1 MASLVT
7 GATGFIGK
15 HLVERL
21 LARADGDVHVL
32 VRASSLPRLD
42 ALFARWGHAD
52 RVKAVAGDLTQ
63 RRLGVSDTD
72 QEVLRGIDHVFH
84 LAAVYDMTADE
95 ERNHVANVGGTRN
108 TVELANAL
116 GAGRFHHVS
125 SVAVAG
131 MHRGTFTEAMFDEGQ
146 PLNHPYHATKF
157 ASEKIVREETAIPW
171 RVYRPA
177 IVVGDSRTGEMDK
190 IDGPYY
196 FFGVIRAAAGLPSW
210 IPLVGPELGDTN
222 IVPVDFVVDAM
233 DHLAHAPG
241 LDGQAFHLCSPDPS
255 PAVEVLNVF
264 ARVADAPQI
273 VARVG
278 GRPAGWAATR
288 GALVATRAPV
298 VGGPL
303 RRLLEASGIPAE
315 ILPHLG
321 FTARFD
327 TAATQRALAG
337 SGIAAPSLERY
348 ADRLWDYWE
357 RNLR

>member
-21 LARADGDVHVL
+21 LARDGDVHVL
-32 VRASSLPRLD
+32 VRASSRPRLD
-42 ALFARWGHAD
+42 ALVARWGHAD
-52 RVKAVAGDLTQ
+52 RVKAVVGDLEQ
-63 RRLGVSDTD
+63 PRLGVGDAD
-72 QEVLRGIDHVFH
+72 LQALHGVDHVFH

-146 PLNHPYHATKF
+146 PLAHPYHATKF
-157 ASEKIVREETAIPW
+157 ASEKIVREEAAIPW

-190 IDGPYY
+190 VDGPYY
-196 FFGVIRAAAGLPSW
+196 FFGVIRAAARLPSW

-222 IVPVDFVVDAM
+222 IVPVDFVADAI
-233 DHLAHAPG
+233 DHLAHADG
-241 LDGQAFHLCSPDPS
+241 LDGQAFHLCSPEPRATVD
-255 PAVEVLNVF
+255 VLNVF
-264 ARVADAPQI
+264 ARVAGAPRFA
-273 VARVG
+273 ARVG
-278 GRPAGWAATR
+278 GRPGAWTVTR
-288 GALVATRAPV
+288 GMLVATRAPV
-298 VGGPL
+298 VGGPV
-303 RRLLEASGIPAE
+303 RRLLEAWGIPAQ

-327 TAATQRALAG
+327 TAAAQRALAG
-337 SGIAAPSLERY
+337 SGIAVPPLERY

>member
-7 GATGFIGK
+7 GSTGFIGR

-21 LARADGDVHVL
+21 LTRDGDVHVL
-32 VRASSLPRLD
+32 VRASSRPRLD
-42 ALFARWGHAD
+42 ALVARWGHAD
-52 RVKAVAGDLTQ
+52 RVKAVVGDLAQ
-63 RRLGVSDTD
+63 PRLGVSDTD
-72 QEVLRGIDHVFH
+72 HEVLSGVDDVFH

-95 ERNHVANVGGTRN
+95 KRNHVANVGGTRN

-131 MHRGTFTEAMFDEGQ
+131 MHRGTFTEDMFDEGQ

-196 FFGVIRAAAGLPSW
+196 FFEAIRAGARLPSW
-210 IPLVGPELGDTN
+210 VPLVGPELGDTN
-222 IVPVDFVVDAM
+222 IVPVDFVADAI
-233 DHLAHAPG
+233 DHLAHADG
-241 LDGQAFHLCSPDPS
+241 LDGQAFHLCSPEPR
-255 PAVEVLNVF
+255 PTVEVLNIF
-264 ARVADAPQI
+264 ARAAGAPRV

-278 GRPAGWAATR
+278 GRPAGWAVTR
-288 GALVATRAPV
+288 GSLVATRAPV
-298 VGGPL
+298 VGGPI
-303 RRLLEASGIPAE
+303 RRLLEAWGIPAE
-315 ILPHLG
+315 VLPHLG
-321 FTARFD
+321 FTASFD

-337 SGIAAPSLERY
+337 SAIAAPPLEGY